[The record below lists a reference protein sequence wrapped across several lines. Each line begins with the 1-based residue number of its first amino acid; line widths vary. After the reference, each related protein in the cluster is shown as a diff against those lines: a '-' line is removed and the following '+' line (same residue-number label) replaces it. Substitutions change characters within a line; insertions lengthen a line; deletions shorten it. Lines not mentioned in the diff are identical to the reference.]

1 MIDAT
6 ALELQCLRRCL
17 RPFGEAAAEIGFDKP
32 LSHYT
37 EQEALR
43 VINAIVTG
51 YVEAMTLAHEATRYP
66 CVRRRGQTHLTS
78 DDDRGEA

>member
-17 RPFGEAAAEIGFDKP
+17 RPFGEVAEEIGFDTP
-32 LSHYT
+32 LSHYS

-43 VINAIVTG
+43 VIEAIVTA
-51 YVEAMTLAHEATRYP
+51 YVEAMTLAHENTRYP
-66 CVRRRGQTHLTS
+66 CVQRAGQTHLTS